1 MEILKNLRPEAKD
14 LKNTIAKTLDIPRKS
29 VNFKAGGKRLA
40 GAKKKKKKLGSIS
53 KLGSINGAL
62 DHADS

>member
-14 LKNTIAKTLDIPRKS
+14 LKNTIAKTLEIPKKS
-29 VNFKAGGKRLA
+29 VNFKAGGKRLS
-40 GAKKKKKKLGSIS
+40 GAKKKKKLGSIS

>member
-1 MEILKNLRPEAKD
+1 MQILKNIRPEAKD
-14 LKNTIAKTLDIPRKS
+14 LKNTIAKTLEIPKKS

-40 GAKKKKKKLGSIS
+40 GAKKKNKLGSIS
-53 KLGSINGAL
+53 KLGSINGVL